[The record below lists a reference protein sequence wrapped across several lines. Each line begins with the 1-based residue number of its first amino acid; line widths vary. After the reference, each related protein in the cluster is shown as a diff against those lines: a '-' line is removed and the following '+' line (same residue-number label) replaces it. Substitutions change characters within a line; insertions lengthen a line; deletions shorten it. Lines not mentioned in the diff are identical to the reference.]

1 VATLLKLI
9 SATRNNLKHNDSNN
23 KKKRSSSPMNNHKE
37 KLLRGVTNIVGLRN
51 RLKTLHLVGNIVQQK
66 IVGYTKYMLLNSSK

>member
-9 SATRNNLKHNDSNN
+9 SATRNNLKHDDSNQ
-23 KKKRSSSPMNNHKE
+23 KKKSSSPMNNHKE

-51 RLKTLHLVGNIVQQK
+51 RLKTLHLAGNIVQQK